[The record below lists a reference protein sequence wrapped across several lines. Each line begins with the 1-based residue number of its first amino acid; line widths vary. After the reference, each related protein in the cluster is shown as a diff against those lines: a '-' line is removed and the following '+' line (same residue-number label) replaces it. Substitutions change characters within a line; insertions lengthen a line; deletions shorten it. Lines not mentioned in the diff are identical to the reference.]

1 MAENK
6 RYTFKKIL
14 LASVWIMLS
23 VGLIV
28 LLVAAITR
36 KNNEAI
42 TGMEINIS
50 GVQNTYF
57 INKAD
62 VVKILESVH
71 GKKLEKADI
80 NSLDLSAMEK
90 ELEKN
95 QWIKKAEIFIDNN
108 NVLQINIDEREPIAR
123 IFTTTGASFYID
135 SSLMRLPLSDK
146 FSVRLPLFTSFP
158 TDVIVLTK
166 QDSSLLKEIKVMSEY
181 VGSDSFWMAQIE
193 QIDITPEGTFELIPK
208 LGNQIIR
215 FGNTEDYQEKF
226 NNLLA
231 FYQQVQTRTGWN
243 RYSVLDLR
251 YSGQVV
257 AVNRD
262 QKEIKAD
269 SLLVIQIMKNIIADA
284 QKKTNDSTNIQLTQ
298 SAENN
303 NIDHSRA
310 IEDVP
315 DENVAGNKVPAE
327 DIKANNGMHYD
338 AVQKPVVKNVIPGD
352 VKQPAKPV
360 VKPPIETTKKP
371 AMKKREPK
379 KETIKKVE
387 KKNDEVPKA
396 VMPSKSD
403 Y

>member
-90 ELEKN
+90 GLEKN

-360 VKPPIETTKKP
+360 AKPPIETTKKP